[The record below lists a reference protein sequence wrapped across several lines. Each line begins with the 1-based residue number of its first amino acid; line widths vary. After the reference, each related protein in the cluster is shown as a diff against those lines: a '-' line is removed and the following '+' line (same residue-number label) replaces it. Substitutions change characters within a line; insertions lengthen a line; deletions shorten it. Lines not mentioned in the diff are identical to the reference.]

1 MKNLNSLI
9 EEITNLNEGTESDAF
24 NHKLAEIQN
33 LLGVK
38 TGDLASHFFDDTLWL
53 NMTKKQRNNEI
64 KLYIKSEVDSFEIE
78 NPSLKNN
85 TKKYYYSDNVISKF
99 KP

>member
-1 MKNLNSLI
+1 MKNLSNLI
-9 EEITNLNEGTESDAF
+9 NEITNLNEGTESDVF

-33 LLGVK
+33 FLGVK

-53 NMTKKQRNNEI
+53 NMTKEQRNNEI
-64 KLYIKSEVDSFEIE
+64 KLYIKSEIDSFEIE
-78 NPSLKNN
+78 KPTLKNN
-85 TKKYYYSDNVISKF
+85 TKF